1 MNPKDI
7 NVCDLINILAWNRVI
22 RIETLSDKIL
32 WVGIANRIPED
43 LYEYDVYEIANLGDT
58 FIIKVTIK
66 RR

>member
-32 WVGIANRIPED
+32 WVEIANRIPED